1 MTDLLRRV
9 AGSRVT
15 GRAARVTAGVR
26 IVVGVVFVFFGA
38 LKFLVTELEVA
49 EFVRFGF
56 PESALVVHLVG
67 LVEVVAGLMLVLG
80 LGTRPAALA
89 LAVVMAGAVLTAG
102 LTVGGPFHLGLAPAL
117 LVANLWLFAA
127 GSGSAALDRRLA
139 AAATPLAFGR

>member
-1 MTDLLRRV
+1 MSVLLRRV
-9 AGSRVT
+9 ADSPVR
-15 GRAARVTAGVR
+15 GRAARVTAGIR
-26 IVVGVVFVFFGA
+26 IVVGAAFVFFGA
-38 LKFLVTELEVA
+38 VKFLITEFEVA

-56 PESALVVHLVG
+56 PESALVVHAVG
-67 LVEVVAGLMLVLG
+67 VVEVVAGVLLVLG

-117 LVANLWLFAA
+117 LVANLWLLVA

-139 AAATPLAFGR
+139 AAV